1 MKKYI
6 AVMAAL
12 ILMVLTACGGS
23 DTQESVREDMAGFD
37 PETNEIIEVGGYS
50 FEIPDYYVLNEDLT
64 GETNTDYQVADGEA
78 VVRFATDDESAGS
91 KEEFD
96 SIYDDY
102 FEGAVSGISEDA
114 EIDGSDFTCEVNGA
128 PCSGRVQLLYNEP
141 IHTLVA
147 VIFMQ
152 QDASTADYLPDFEKV
167 MNSAKLIETDAA
179 AESSDDETSDEPDDE
194 TSADPDSSIISPE
207 FKKTMDDYEAWFDH
221 YCEVMKKYQ
230 EDPSDLE
237 LMSEMTD
244 LLSEEADMLEQM
256 ENMDQSEMTNA
267 ELAYYIEV
275 TARIEKKLLEV
286 ADY

>member
-6 AVMAAL
+6 AITVM
-12 ILMVLTACGGS
+12 LMLMLGLTACGGS
-23 DTQESVREDMAGFD
+23 DTPESVREDMAGFD
-37 PETNEIIEVGGYS
+37 SETNEVIEIGGYS
-50 FEIPDYYVLNEDLT
+50 FEIPDYYVLNEELS
-64 GETNTDYQVADGEA
+64 GETNTDYKVADGEA
-78 VVRFATDDESAGS
+78 VIRFAADNESAGS

-102 FEGAVSGISEDA
+102 VEGAISGVSDDA
-114 EIDGSDFTCEVNGA
+114 KADGNDFTCEVNGS
-128 PCSGRVQLLYNEP
+128 PCSGRVELLYSEP

-147 VIFMQ
+147 VIFLQ

-167 MNSAKLIETDAA
+167 IDSAKLIETDT
-179 AESSDDETSDEPDDE
+179 AESSSDDKDSDDSD
-194 TSADPDSSIISPE
+194 SALLSPE

-230 EDPSDLE
+230 ENPSDLE
-237 LMSEMTD
+237 LLSEMTD
-244 LLSEEADMLEQM
+244 LLSEETAMLEQM
-256 ENMDQSEMTNA
+256 ENMDESEMNTA

-286 ADY
+286 AEY